1 MLTGTFIF
9 FFFSNMMIVTN
20 KRDYKFNEV
29 KDALNRGADVNKT
42 DDDGNTPLHIATMS
56 DSYKTVQLLIDRGA
70 KRKYNSLSL
79 SLFYYDYYDYVYHNN
94 CLIYHSRYSECS

>member
-1 MLTGTFIF
+1 MYTHLYVNKYLCFL
-9 FFFSNMMIVTN
+9 MMIVTN

-42 DDDGNTPLHIATMS
+42 DDDGNTPLHLAAMS

-70 KRKYNSLSL
+70 KCKCDLSFFVL
-79 SLFYYDYYDYVYHNN
+79 
-94 CLIYHSRYSECS
+94 

>member
-1 MLTGTFIF
+1 MCTRIYIRLSFCVIYIYF
-9 FFFSNMMIVTN
+9 YFLFSNMMIVTN

-79 SLFYYDYYDYVYHNN
+79 SLS
-94 CLIYHSRYSECS
+94 LLL